1 MNDFL
6 YYFGRACNFCN
17 FYREYMR
24 FVKPSSS
31 PKDYGLFLQTRRK
44 KKEKKNLNEKTLKKI
59 YEKSKSGML
68 KKFGRVLSY
77 DEFVAML
84 AYAHDHKMV

>member
-1 MNDFL
+1 MNDFM
-6 YYFGRACNFCN
+6 YYFGRACN

-44 KKEKKNLNEKTLKKI
+44 KKKKVGYL
-59 YEKSKSGML
+59 
-68 KKFGRVLSY
+68 
-77 DEFVAML
+77 
-84 AYAHDHKMV
+84 